1 MSSRKSGTTNSIAHS
16 LKYLRELYRYEKETG
31 LLISLIFRKPVG
43 SADGNR
49 GLHISLKLGG
59 QRFKYYVHRLA
70 VFLHTGK
77 DPVGRVVFHRDGN
90 NENNAWPNLAL
101 DDPANNVK
109 NRVHVR
115 KLGWQLGV
123 TPVHKGESVK
133 WLSRINFDGKA
144 IHLGTY
150 KTFEEAV
157 AARIKAEIKY
167 GYNLRHPL

>member
-1 MSSRKSGTTNSIAHS
+1 
-16 LKYLRELYRYEKETG
+16 
-31 LLISLIFRKPVG
+31 VG
-43 SADGNR
+43 CADGNR

-70 VFLHTGK
+70 IFLHTGK

-90 NENNAWPNLAL
+90 NENNRWDNLGI

-109 NRVHVR
+109 NRIHVR
-115 KLGWQLGV
+115 KLGRQFGV
-123 TPVHKGESVK
+123 TPVHKGESVR
-133 WLSRINFDGKA
+133 WLARIQVDGKA

-157 AARIKAEIKY
+157 EARIKAESQY
-167 GYNLRHPL
+167 GFNLRHVL